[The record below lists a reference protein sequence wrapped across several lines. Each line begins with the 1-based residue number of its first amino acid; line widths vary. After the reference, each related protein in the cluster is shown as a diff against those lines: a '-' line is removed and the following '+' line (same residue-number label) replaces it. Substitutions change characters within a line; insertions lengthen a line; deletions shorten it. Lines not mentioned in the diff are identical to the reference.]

1 MQKKS
6 PIPRDEIFENLF
18 LFLTKKDFSHMLF
31 MNEIYKKIINVH
43 GNIYE
48 FGCRWGRNLSL
59 FTLLRGVYEPYNYTR
74 KIVGFDTFSGFP
86 ADSLSVKDGNHDT
99 ISKGSYSVTKN
110 YKNFLEE
117 LLKIKNSELPIEHI
131 KKFDLVKGDASKESK
146 KYLKKNKHDIIA
158 LAYFDLDLYKP
169 TKEIIKTIL
178 PRTVGGSIL
187 LFDELNHQSYP
198 GETTAFIE
206 ELMAKNKYKLI
217 RSELSASK
225 SYIVIE

>member
-6 PIPRDEIFENLF
+6 PVPRDEIFENLF
-18 LFLTKKDFSHMLF
+18 LFLTKKDFSHLLF
-31 MNEIYKKIINVH
+31 MNEIYKKIISVH
-43 GNIYE
+43 GSIYE

-86 ADSLSVKDGNHDT
+86 SESLSVEDGNHNT

-110 YKNFLEE
+110 YKKFLEE
-117 LLKIKNSELPIEHI
+117 LLEIKNSELPIEHI
-131 KKFDLVKGDASKESK
+131 KKFDLVKGDAARESK

-169 TKEIIKTIL
+169 TKEIIKNIL

-206 ELMAKNKYKLI
+206 ELMVKNKYKLI
-217 RSELSASK
+217 RSEISASK